1 MYYYI
6 CCLSGGQKKP
16 VESAKTLLGEKQ
28 KKQQEIWVGTKI
40 NEPAPGLSLMYKT
53 ILSRLKFG
61 ANTEDRVTS
70 SGYQLLYI
78 LLTSLDRPLGN
89 TTMNRNECTFLL
101 TAFRWKV
108 LIYSIAI
115 IIIITIIIIIMAS

>member
-1 MYYYI
+1 MLTKYNRPNALRSCIITFAVYREARKN
-6 CCLSGGQKKP
+6 LSNLQKPFLGKNK
-16 VESAKTLLGEKQ
+16 KTTGNLGRDQDKR
-28 KKQQEIWVGTKI
+28 
-40 NEPAPGLSLMYKT
+40 AS
-53 ILSRLKFG
+53 SRTELNVQNYTFFG

-101 TAFRWKV
+101 TAFRRKV
-108 LIYSIAI
+108 LNTRGRSH
-115 IIIITIIIIIMAS
+115 

>member
-1 MYYYI
+1 MRQLNTTGLSAKVMYYYI
-6 CCLSGGQKKP
+6 CCLSGCQKKTCRICKNP
-16 VESAKTLLGEKQ
+16 SWGKTNKR
-28 KKQQEIWVGTKI
+28 QEIWVGTKI
-40 NEPAPGLSLMYKT
+40 NEPALGLSLMYKT

-78 LLTSLDRPLGN
+78 LLTPFDRPLGN

-101 TAFRWKV
+101 TAFRRKV
-108 LIYSIAI
+108 LNFAI
-115 IIIITIIIIIMAS
+115 E

>member
-6 CCLSGGQKKP
+6 CCLSGGQKKTCRICKNP
-16 VESAKTLLGEKQ
+16 SWGKTKKTTGNLGRDQDKR
-28 KKQQEIWVGTKI
+28 
-40 NEPAPGLSLMYKT
+40 AS
-53 ILSRLKFG
+53 SRTELNVQNYTFFG